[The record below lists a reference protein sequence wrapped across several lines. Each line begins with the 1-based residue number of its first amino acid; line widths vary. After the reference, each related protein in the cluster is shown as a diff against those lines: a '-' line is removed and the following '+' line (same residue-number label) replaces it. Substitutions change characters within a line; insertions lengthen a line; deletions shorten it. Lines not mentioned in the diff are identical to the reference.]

1 MEEALVTM
9 YWGRQP
15 YILQSKILRGRRE
28 EVLQVLFSK
37 CKTVSWEGGVT

>member
-1 MEEALVTM
+1 MEETLANI

-28 EVLQVLFSK
+28 EVLQALFSK
-37 CKTVSWEGGVT
+37 CKTMSWEGDVT